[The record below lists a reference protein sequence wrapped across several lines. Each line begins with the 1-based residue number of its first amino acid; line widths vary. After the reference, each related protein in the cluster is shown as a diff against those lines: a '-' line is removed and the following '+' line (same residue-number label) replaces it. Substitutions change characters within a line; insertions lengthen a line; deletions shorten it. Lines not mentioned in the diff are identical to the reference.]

1 MDSIN
6 SIAGSSALAN
16 PTAASEATGAL
27 GGFSTQDF
35 LELLITELTNQDPL
49 EPTDNEAMLQQI
61 SSIRE
66 IELSSELTDSLKSL
80 TDQQSVGSAAGLI
93 GQFVQSKPASDGLV
107 VEGVVTSVR
116 FDSSGSPV
124 LVLDNGAQLP
134 MAEVGEIRQIEEVAD
149 ALVGQE
155 VVGIDSRDDDK
166 RDAVRG
172 VVSGVRAGDDGKP
185 VLELDTGEDLLL
197 SDVAQ
202 VKDPNRGLRK

>member
-6 SIAGSSALAN
+6 TIAGSSALAN
-16 PTAASEATGAL
+16 PAAASGASGAL
-27 GGFSTQDF
+27 GDFSTQDF

-49 EPTDNEAMLQQI
+49 EPTDNEAMLRQI

-93 GQFVQSKPASDGLV
+93 GQFVRSKPASDGLV

-116 FDSSGSPV
+116 FDSNGSPV

-134 MAEVGEIRQIEEVAD
+134 MTQVGEIRQIEEIAD

-155 VVGIDSRDDDK
+155 VIGIDGRDEDK
-166 RDAVRG
+166 RDTVRG
-172 VVSGVRAGDDGKP
+172 VVSGARADENGAP
-185 VLELDTGEDLLL
+185 VLELDTGEDLRL
-197 SDVAQ
+197 SDVRY
-202 VKDPNRGLRK
+202 VKDPNRDLRK